1 MKCSFVKKKK
11 TIESGKLFLSL
22 QEIMM
27 YNEET
32 YGLKKKNSEKNFKD
46 IMVNFQLKFG
56 LYSFLVFMLCN
67 A

>member
-1 MKCSFVKKKK
+1 
-11 TIESGKLFLSL
+11 
-22 QEIMM
+22 MM

-32 YGLKKKNSEKNFKD
+32 YGLKKKKNSEKKFKD

-67 A
+67 AWAHWIWHQTEKLLQGRRNNQ